1 MPPLSLRN
9 SQNKFDLIKR
19 IIPLFKVRTVSEKKI
34 IESLRNITGYT
45 PVNIDLYKQAFIH
58 SSKGLKKTDISYNNE
73 RLEFLGDSVLGAI
86 ISEYLFK
93 KFPNKDE
100 GFLTQLRSKMVN
112 GQHLH
117 QLALKL
123 GIDEILNTNLSKKDK
138 LKSSALGDAFEALI
152 GAFYID
158 HGYERT
164 RRFIIKKIIILHMD
178 MDDLLKTDNDFKSQ
192 LQVYCQ
198 KNKLKL
204 RYNSEEDVSK
214 VNGRFFRVNVVIND
228 HAYESFEHISKRTA
242 EQKAAQLALE
252 RINHG

>member
-1 MPPLSLRN
+1 M
-9 SQNKFDLIKR
+9 IKR

-123 GIDEILNTNLSKKDK
+123 GIDEILNTNLSKKDR

-164 RRFIIKKIIILHMD
+164 RRFVIKKIIILHMD

-198 KNKLKL
+198 KNKLTL

-214 VNGRFFRVNVVIND
+214 VNGKFFRVNVVIND
-228 HAYESFEHISKRTA
+228 HAYESFEHFSKRTA